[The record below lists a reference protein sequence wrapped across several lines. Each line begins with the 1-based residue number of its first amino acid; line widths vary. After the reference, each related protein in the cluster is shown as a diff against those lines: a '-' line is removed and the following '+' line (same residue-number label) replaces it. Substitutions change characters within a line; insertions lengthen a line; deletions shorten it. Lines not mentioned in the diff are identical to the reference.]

1 MNQQYCCY
9 NIVVNIIVVYT
20 IVSIPLLCYM
30 AKQKKK
36 NTVQSKHE
44 NKISKLG
51 ARIKSLRIK
60 QGYVSAE
67 KFALEHDLSRVQ
79 MGRWEQGKNIRI
91 ETVFKLA
98 EAFGISSSELLKD
111 I

>member
-1 MNQQYCCY
+1 
-9 NIVVNIIVVYT
+9 
-20 IVSIPLLCYM
+20 M
-30 AKQKKK
+30 AKKKK
-36 NTVQSKHE
+36 KAPVEGKYS

-51 ARIKSLRIK
+51 ARIKSFRIK

-79 MGRWEQGKNIRI
+79 MGRWEQGKNIRV

-98 EAFGISSSELLKD
+98 DAFGISASELIKD

>member
-1 MNQQYCCY
+1 
-9 NIVVNIIVVYT
+9 
-20 IVSIPLLCYM
+20 M
-30 AKQKKK
+30 AKKKK
-36 NTVQSKHE
+36 KIAVSGKHDG
-44 NKISKLG
+44 KISKLG

-79 MGRWEQGKNIRI
+79 MGRWEQGKNIRV

-98 EAFGISSSELLKD
+98 EAFGITSSELLKD